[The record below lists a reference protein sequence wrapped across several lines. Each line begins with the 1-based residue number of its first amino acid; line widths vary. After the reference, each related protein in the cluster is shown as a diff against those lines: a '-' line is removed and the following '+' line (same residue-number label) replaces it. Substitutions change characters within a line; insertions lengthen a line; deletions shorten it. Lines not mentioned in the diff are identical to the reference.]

1 MWLDDPRARQLII
14 AATLVGIAL
23 RLTFGLL
30 YWTNKPLTHDE
41 REYLVLAANLAEGRG
56 FVYGGASDV
65 GTGQWFGRAPGYPL
79 LLAAIGA
86 GSTAAGSSP
95 ARVKVI
101 QAIIGGGIVWLVGV
115 WALRSGGPGAGVA
128 ASAIAAVYP
137 PLVWM
142 PAYVLSETLYSAAAL
157 LAALLLQVA
166 VDESRSSNS
175 NRAGGSLALGAGVVA
190 GAATLVRPAMLFFL
204 PAALIWLLLTRR
216 AVLAFAL
223 IAGTV
228 AVVSPWTVRNLRVHG
243 RFILVASEGG
253 VTFWTGNHPLA
264 RGEGD
269 LAANPELK
277 HAELEFRRAH
287 PGLSSED
294 LEPLYYRAALQW
306 IVQHPGEWI
315 ALLFRKMYYV
325 IVPTGPSYAVH
336 SFRYR
341 VASIVSY
348 VLLLPLAAVGMPWLA
363 RGRRPPAA
371 LFLLAAS
378 AVLVCLLFF
387 PQERFRI
394 PVIDPVL
401 IICVGGLFQPR
412 P

>member
-1 MWLDDPRARQLII
+1 
-14 AATLVGIAL
+14 
-23 RLTFGLL
+23 
-30 YWTNKPLTHDE
+30 
-41 REYLVLAANLAEGRG
+41 
-56 FVYGGASDV
+56 
-65 GTGQWFGRAPGYPL
+65 
-79 LLAAIGA
+79 
-86 GSTAAGSSP
+86 
-95 ARVKVI
+95 
-101 QAIIGGGIVWLVGV
+101 
-115 WALRSGGPGAGVA
+115 
-128 ASAIAAVYP
+128 
-137 PLVWM
+137 M
-142 PAYVLSETLYSAAAL
+142 PAYVLTETLYSAAAL

-175 NRAGGSLALGAGVVA
+175 NRAGGTLALGAGVVA

-216 AVLAFAL
+216 AILAFAL

-277 HAELEFRRAH
+277 RAELDFRRAH
-287 PGLSSED
+287 PGLSSEE

-348 VLLLPLAAVGMPWLA
+348 VLLLPLAAVGMPRLA
-363 RGRRPPAA
+363 RGSRPPAV

-401 IICVGGLFQPR
+401 IICVGGLVQPR